1 MIRSIS
7 FWKSASVYG
16 CRDGKSLM
24 SSTAVPNVA
33 TCAVLPSSRNRSA
46 TPRWSST
53 SIVREWNPP
62 AREPGQPVIGAPLE
76 QHDVDLRQRQ
86 LRRQHHPRR
95 PAAGDHHSLFSHPHS
110 PRLSLAAGDYAEEI
124 SAS

>member
-33 TCAVLPSSRNRSA
+33 TCTVLPASRNRSA

-53 SIVREWNPP
+53 SIVRACMPP
-62 AREPGQPVIGAPLE
+62 AR
-76 QHDVDLRQRQ
+76 D
-86 LRRQHHPRR
+86 
-95 PAAGDHHSLFSHPHS
+95 PAS
-110 PRLSLAAGDYAEEI
+110 P
-124 SAS
+124 